1 MILIGMFDSPFVRRV
16 AIALKL
22 YGIDFQHRG
31 WSVFRDAEEIAEYN
45 PLVRV
50 PTLVLDHGEV
60 LVETFTILDAL
71 DEMAG
76 GEAPLC
82 PRSGPERRRALKLCA
97 LASGAAEKLVSL
109 LYERAVHERNTP
121 EWEVRCK
128 WQIDGAFD
136 ELEEAAAKRSAEW
149 MSGDALGHADVAA
162 ATSLTFMVDALPDRF
177 DVSQWPKLME
187 LRAACEARPEFRDHH
202 QAFFP
207 PPSRST

>member
-22 YGIDFQHRG
+22 YGIEYEHRG

-45 PLVRV
+45 PLIRV
-50 PTLVLDHGEV
+50 STLVMDDEEV
-60 LVETFTILDAL
+60 LIETFTILDAL

-76 GEAPLC
+76 ENALC
-82 PRSGPERRRALKLCA
+82 PRSGPERRKALKICA
-97 LASGAAEKLVSL
+97 LAGGAAEKLVSL
-109 LYERAVHERNTP
+109 LYERAVHDRNTP

-136 ELEEAAAKRSAEW
+136 ALEQTAAKSSSQWLA
-149 MSGDALGHADVAA
+149 GDELGHADIAV
-162 ATSLTFMVDALPDRF
+162 ATSLTFMMDALPDRF
-177 DVSQWPKLME
+177 DTSQWPKLMK
-187 LRAACEARPEFRDHH
+187 LRQACEARSEFKDHH

-207 PPSRST
+207 PPPRST

>member
-22 YGIDFQHRG
+22 YGIEYEHRG

-45 PLVRV
+45 PLIRV
-50 PTLVLDHGEV
+50 PTLVMDDEEV
-60 LVETFTILDAL
+60 LIETFTILDAL

-76 GEAPLC
+76 DEALC
-82 PRSGPERRRALKLCA
+82 PRSGPERRKALKICA
-97 LASGAAEKLVSL
+97 LAGGAAEKLVSL

-136 ELEEAAAKRSAEW
+136 ELEQDAAKRSSTW
-149 MSGDALGHADVAA
+149 LTGDEIGHADIAV
-162 ATSLTFMVDALPDRF
+162 ATSLTFMMDALPDRF
-177 DVSQWPKLME
+177 DTSQWPKLME
-187 LRAACEARPEFRDHH
+187 LRDACEARPEFRDHH

-207 PPSRST
+207 PPPRST